1 MGGRGCNST
10 VECVLCTYKVVG
22 SIPTISKLMTYV
34 LRTYVKKKYLFNAL
48 CAVYGVNQSLA
59 SDICTKLGYQK
70 NFLTKNLTDK
80 QIYNINK
87 YVEEKEFLVKGD
99 LQRWL
104 KQKIDLL
111 SSLKTYRGLRHR
123 LGLPVR
129 GQRTHTN
136 ARTVK
141 KLRRFR
147 KNK

>member
-1 MGGRGCNST
+1 M

-70 NFLTKNLTDK
+70 KFLTKNLNDK

>member
-1 MGGRGCNST
+1 
-10 VECVLCTYKVVG
+10 
-22 SIPTISKLMTYV
+22 MTYV